1 MNPDGISTH
10 KQDFEEF
17 LNTTVRD
24 LFSTQAVSFLI
35 EPVLY
40 SLNAPGKRLRPLL
53 CMTFAN
59 YGDRSNVSTLF
70 AAAAIECIHSYSLV
84 HDDLPAMDNDDLRR
98 GRPTCHK
105 AYSEWAAILAGD
117 ALNTFAFELLARA
130 NLPASGLSD
139 AILILSQSGGRT
151 GMVSGQA
158 LDLENERGRGLA
170 LANKQEML
178 AEIHSRKTAALISAA
193 CEIGALIAGS
203 DRTIAAEFGRKLGL
217 LFQVT
222 DDLLDA
228 KGSKEAGKA
237 TGKDAAAGK
246 LTYPAV
252 FGMAETE
259 RICDQLTQETLSILA
274 TTALPRPSIEYLE
287 QLTRQLKERSR

>member
-1 MNPDGISTH
+1 MNPDGANTN
-10 KQDFEEF
+10 KQDFEDF
-17 LNTTVRD
+17 LNSTVRD
-24 LFSTQAVSFLI
+24 LFSNQAVPFLI

-53 CMTFAN
+53 LMTFAN
-59 YGDRSNVSTLF
+59 YNDRSNTSTLF

-117 ALNTFAFELLARA
+117 ALNTFAFELLAQA
-130 NLPASGLSD
+130 NLEGNALSD
-139 AILILSQSGGRT
+139 AIMILSQAGGRI

-170 LANKQEML
+170 LTNKQEML
-178 AEIHSRKTAALISAA
+178 TEIHSRKTAALISAA
-193 CEIGALIAGS
+193 CEIGAVIARG
-203 DRTIAAEFGRKLGL
+203 DRVLASEFGRKLGL

-222 DDLLDA
+222 DDMLDA
-228 KGSKEAGKA
+228 KGSTEAGKA

-252 FGMAETE
+252 FGMKETE
-259 RICDQLTQETLSILA
+259 MICDQLTQETLSILA
-274 TTALPRPSIEYLE
+274 RTALSRSSMDYLE